1 MKKLIIKIVLVMKY
15 IFKMTNS
22 IIILIIEEN
31 LLKLSNIYN
40 YLL

>member
-1 MKKLIIKIVLVMKY
+1 MKY